1 MAERAHIFCIRFHMH
16 TRHQVSVFETTIR
29 TLGGLLSAHALTGDK
44 LYLTRFANLLL
55 HPRSATYICF
65 FMRLYKLIRVHN
77 FPRTH
82 TSFRAVDVGKRLLP
96 AFRSGALPCST
107 VRS

>member
-44 LYLTRFANLLL
+44 LYLTRFAI
-55 HPRSATYICF
+55 YF
-65 FMRLYKLIRVHN
+65 FIHALRLTFV
-77 FPRTH
+77 
-82 TSFRAVDVGKRLLP
+82 S
-96 AFRSGALPCST
+96 S
-107 VRS
+107 